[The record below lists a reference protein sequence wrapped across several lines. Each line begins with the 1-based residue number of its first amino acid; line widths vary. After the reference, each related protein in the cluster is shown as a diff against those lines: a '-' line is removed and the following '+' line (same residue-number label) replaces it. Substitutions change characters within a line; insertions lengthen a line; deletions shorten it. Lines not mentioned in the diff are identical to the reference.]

1 MTQQAIEM
9 ESAIHEMAVSFFD
22 IPSRIGNPTSVMPA
36 EAEDNLAEQ
45 IYDYCFYRHV
55 TRMDTLVFEYEK
67 EQGDTHYLWSLE
79 VSNIV
84 VDWQEPLANDWRFDE
99 EYIHDI
105 YVGRSSCTLYVWN
118 DEDGTDEHYV
128 VPFDQYDLMGRL
140 KNYCY

>member
-9 ESAIHEMAVSFFD
+9 ESAIHEMAASFFD

-55 TRMDTLVFEYEK
+55 NRMDTLVFEYEK

-105 YVGRSSCTLYVWN
+105 YIGRSSCTLYVWN